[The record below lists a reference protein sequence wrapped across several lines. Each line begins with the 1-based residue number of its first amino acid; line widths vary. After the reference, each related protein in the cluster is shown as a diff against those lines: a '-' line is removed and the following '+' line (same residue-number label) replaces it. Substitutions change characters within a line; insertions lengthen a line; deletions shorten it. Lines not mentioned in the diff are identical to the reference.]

1 MAKILKFPT
10 RRQTVS
16 EAGSSGATDH
26 PKGSQ
31 AGPWSESGAD
41 GNVIPL
47 ASGDENTVPD
57 FQTFHQKI
65 LQGDL
70 VSAGELLS
78 FLLGVTHFQGIECAR
93 VYRHLN
99 HSTQD
104 AGEKVADLL
113 NHLNEEKNN
122 ECLMLL
128 SHCFGLGGAKAVVVL
143 QHLKSQI

>member
-1 MAKILKFPT
+1 MAKILKFPG
-10 RRQTVS
+10 RQQAVLRDRGAPNS
-16 EAGSSGATDH
+16 ENAQGSGSWSDSG
-26 PKGSQ
+26 P
-31 AGPWSESGAD
+31 E

-47 ASGDENTVPD
+47 AQDGDENTVPD

-93 VYRHLN
+93 IYRHLN

-113 NHLNEEKNN
+113 NHLSEEKNN

-128 SHCFGLGGAKAVVVL
+128 SHCFGLEGAKAVVVL
-143 QHLKSQI
+143 QHLKSQV